1 MANLDYNNICL
12 IEDSRQQEHKHDI
25 KNKWFADNGVKVL
38 RTKLPFGDYALVGN
52 LDLTIDTKHNF
63 LELEG
68 NLTKDHV
75 RFRNEITNA
84 NAYGIDVV
92 ILIEEDKKYLNLDEF
107 AMFYKIPRWKST
119 TDKHKRGQPMAYFNV
134 ETIVKA
140 MKTMQEKYRVIF
152 EFTTKEEC
160 PKRIIKILTTQREEY
175 KNKMKKEVNNGE

>member
-1 MANLDYNNICL
+1 MANLDYSNIKIIQDTREKPGCHNPIENYCKENNIPL
-12 IEDSRQQEHKHDI
+12 
-25 KNKWFADNGVKVL
+25 L
-38 RTKLPFGDYALVGN
+38 RTKLPFGDYTLVN
-52 LDLTIDTKHNF
+52 DMSLTIDFKANF

-160 PKRIIKILTTQREEY
+160 PKRIIEILTTQREEY
-175 KNKMKKEVNNGE
+175 KNKMKKEEVNNG